1 MFKITTHITDKTGS
15 HEIEIGT
22 ANSREAAQEKI
33 DSHFR
38 YLQYGGA
45 DSIDYEMLNNVQV
58 TDVTPPAPRWHT
70 EPATARQCAY
80 LRDLGVIVP
89 YNLTKKQASD
99 LIEEN
104 KYDPDVTCH
113 ECGGGVINGRCV
125 VCGGTDMVW

>member
-1 MFKITTHITDKTGS
+1 MFKITTSITDLNGTQT
-15 HEIEIGT
+15 INLGT
-22 ANSREAAQEKI
+22 ANTRAEAQKLI
-33 DSHFR
+33 DAHFH
-38 YLQYGGA
+38 YMQHGA
-45 DSIDYEMLNNVQV
+45 DSIDYELRDNVQIV
-58 TDVTPPAPRWHT
+58 EIADPAPKWHT

-89 YNLTKKQASD
+89 FNLTKKQASD